1 MPSQT
6 SDCKI
11 PINTLP
17 PLLEPYRT
25 GSYLIYDYVPGNT
38 PTQRPSGCPPMDE
51 THFRDGTTIGLRASG
66 SRQLDFQ
73 PFAQKLRT
81 VAAYVKPNGR
91 LYVVDLRQE
100 SHVFFDNS
108 AVSWYADKDWA
119 NVGQSEQS
127 ILRDEANQIA
137 SVSGA
142 GKNTVQ
148 IFCVDQA
155 SKSAGQIIPTG
166 YSDVAVTLAASEEQI
181 LNKMNLSCPVEYVRI
196 PVTDHCMPN
205 PEAWRK
211 FIALCSKLI
220 PLRDWVHFHCHG
232 GDGRTTTFLAMYDM
246 FCWAQSKKQPVP
258 CVQNFSNRQWSLFCY
273 CLDPTGCD
281 GIDVRSNW
289 KSALA
294 VARWKWLFE
303 WHHRVFGSGLEKRN
317 PLKFRETHEVPRA
330 RGRRKH

>member
-166 YSDVAVTLAASEEQI
+166 YSDVAVTLAAS
-181 LNKMNLSCPVEYVRI
+181 
-196 PVTDHCMPN
+196 
-205 PEAWRK
+205 
-211 FIALCSKLI
+211 
-220 PLRDWVHFHCHG
+220 
-232 GDGRTTTFLAMYDM
+232 
-246 FCWAQSKKQPVP
+246 
-258 CVQNFSNRQWSLFCY
+258 
-273 CLDPTGCD
+273 
-281 GIDVRSNW
+281 RSR
-289 KSALA
+289 S
-294 VARWKWLFE
+294 
-303 WHHRVFGSGLEKRN
+303 
-317 PLKFRETHEVPRA
+317 
-330 RGRRKH
+330 